1 MNMKTFRITTPDEAL
16 RPVLQNKID
25 NLNKPKGSMGRLEE
39 LALQIGLIQHTLSPE
54 LRHPCHLL
62 FGADHGIER
71 EGVSISPREIT
82 WQQMINF
89 SRGGGRGEP
98 VLPPARFRTV
108 PDRYGGGLRFAFLS
122 RYHRL

>member
-1 MNMKTFRITTPDEAL
+1 MSLSDGERYSCENQMNMKTFRITAPDEAL

-25 NLNKPKGSMGRLEE
+25 NLNKPKVDGTIGR
-39 LALQIGLIQHTLSPE
+39 IGPANRLIQHTLSPE

-89 SRGGGRGEP
+89 SRGGGGVNLFCRQHGFE
-98 VLPPARFRTV
+98 
-108 PDRYGGGLRFAFLS
+108 LS
-122 RYHRL
+122 